1 MSTQGSTGPSGGDL
15 AGVGLLLAASVLVP
29 LIGGGLLDSVL
40 HTGPL
45 LLFVGLVVGIAA
57 AVAVVYFGYV
67 KRFL

>member
-1 MSTQGSTGPSGGDL
+1 MSTQGSDGPSGRDL
-15 AGVGLLLAASVLVP
+15 AGLGLVLAASVLVP
-29 LIGGGLLDSVL
+29 LIGGSLLDGAL

-57 AVAVVYFGYV
+57 AVAVVYVGYV